1 LWLDPL
7 VFFYLSND
15 YLCVQ
20 NDHHHTTPKPQAIV
34 MGPMTT
40 KHYDASKSPKR
51 AEMAVEAVSATAKVR
66 TAATA
71 MAVVAAGDKRELETV
86 AF

>member
-1 LWLDPL
+1 M
-7 VFFYLSND
+7 
-15 YLCVQ
+15 
-20 NDHHHTTPKPQAIV
+20 PQAIV

-40 KHYDASKSPKR
+40 KHNNASKSPKR
-51 AEMAVEAVSATAKVR
+51 AGMAVEAASATAKVR

-86 AF
+86 AFRASDRYVLYLLLLFYF